1 MLNYAPFGVG
11 APTASHWYLSRTR
24 VMATYKVALLDG
36 DGIGPEIMA
45 EAVKVLDLVAE
56 RNDLTFDLVHGAFG
70 ANAYFDHGHSFPEA
84 TKALCDEADAIL
96 KGPIGLSHEESKKIP
111 VDMQPERGALLP
123 LRRRYNTFA
132 NFRPVYLPKA
142 LSHFSPLKP
151 EIIGEGI
158 DLLIIRELVGGLYF
172 GEKES
177 GVNAAGLR
185 YVKESLEYD
194 EQQIARIARVAF
206 DTAMKRKK
214 ILHNIHKSNVLK
226 SSVLWNEIFDEVGRD
241 YPEVKVIPILVDA
254 AATYLCLNPG
264 QFDVMVM
271 ENMFGDILSD
281 QGGGILGSLGLMPSA
296 CIGPEKAY
304 YEPSHGSAPDIAGQN
319 IANPYSMI
327 GSVAMMLEMS
337 FQMDHEARNVWQ
349 AMQSVFAEGYSTPDL
364 SKPGTGVKM
373 IDTAGFGDLVVAK
386 LREQPVG

>member
-1 MLNYAPFGVG
+1 M
-11 APTASHWYLSRTR
+11 T
-24 VMATYKVALLDG
+24 TYKIALLDG

-45 EAVKVLDLVAE
+45 EAVKILELIAA
-56 RNDLTFDLVHGAFG
+56 RNPIEFELVHGAFG
-70 ANAYFDHGHSFPEA
+70 AQAYFDNGHAFPEE
-84 TKALCDEADAIL
+84 TKTLCDDADAIL

-132 NFRPVYLPKA
+132 NFRPVFLPRGLA
-142 LSHFSPLKP
+142 HFSPLKA
-151 EIIGEGI
+151 EIIGDGI
-158 DLLIIRELVGGLYF
+158 DIMIIRELVGGLYF
-172 GEKES
+172 GEKVS
-177 GVNAAGLR
+177 GVNDAGIR

-194 EQQIARIARVAF
+194 ETQIRRIAKVAF

-214 ILHNIHKSNVLK
+214 RLHNIHKSNVLK
-226 SSVLWNEIFDEVGRD
+226 SSVLWNEIIEETGQD
-241 YPEVKVIPILVDA
+241 YPEVEIIHILVDA

-296 CIGPEKAY
+296 CLGPEKAY
-304 YEPSHGSAPDIAGQN
+304 YEPSHGSAPDIAGKN

-337 FQMDHEARNVWQ
+337 FNMDDEARKVWH
-349 AMQSVFAEGYSTPDL
+349 AMQSVFAAGYSTPDL
-364 SKPGTGVKM
+364 SRPGSDLQLISTS
-373 IDTAGFGDLVVAK
+373 DFGDRVATA
-386 LREQPVG
+386 LQNGSS